1 MRNFNKLKIRIGFI
15 NTLSRVGGKPGKE
28 YSEDTLFNCWA
39 SIENVWLKDIQQA
52 KANNTETDLT
62 ITIRDPLNTFE
73 IKKTHAVKILNG
85 RFKDKIYDISLIQ
98 NDFQDSRFVTLI
110 CKQVI

>member
-1 MRNFNKLKIRIGFI
+1 M
-15 NTLSRVGGKPGKE
+15 SRVGGKPGKE

-73 IKKTHAVKILNG
+73 IKKTHAVKIL
-85 RFKDKIYDISLIQ
+85 KW
-98 NDFQDSRFVTLI
+98 
-110 CKQVI
+110 

>member
-1 MRNFNKLKIRIGFI
+1 M
-15 NTLSRVGGKPGKE
+15 
-28 YSEDTLFNCWA
+28 FNCWA

-73 IKKTHAVKILNG
+73 IKNSCSKILNG

-98 NDFQDSRFVTLI
+98 KIFKIQDLLH
-110 CKQVI
+110 

>member
-73 IKKTHAVKILNG
+73 IKNSCSKNIKW
-85 RFKDKIYDISLIQ
+85 
-98 NDFQDSRFVTLI
+98 
-110 CKQVI
+110 

>member
-73 IKKTHAVKILNG
+73 IKNSCSKILNG

-98 NDFQDSRFVTLI
+98 KIFKIQDLLH
-110 CKQVI
+110 